1 MLHLIPQRKQIN
13 SPLRFLLKELYI
25 IKTDANKGHFLN
37 QPGSHV
43 ISACFSH
50 LSLSQSP
57 QNPHPCPI
65 SPYQWGGRH
74 PRPAQSTASRF
85 ILCNKSATAGEPG
98 NACKLCVCVIW
109 WQVRLNQAPSGWM
122 RGAQGSGIWG
132 AEWWTGSGQG
142 RRHKALFMCINMLYS
157 SSGRHTYSQLHLFID
172 RFCTGCMYTENILR
186 LHISDHFSLTFYKD
200 IFRVFLLVFSVDW
213 TSVSVQKSN

>member
-1 MLHLIPQRKQIN
+1 M
-13 SPLRFLLKELYI
+13 
-25 IKTDANKGHFLN
+25 
-37 QPGSHV
+37 HV
-43 ISACFSH
+43 NF
-50 LSLSQSP
+50 
-57 QNPHPCPI
+57 
-65 SPYQWGGRH
+65 
-74 PRPAQSTASRF
+74 
-85 ILCNKSATAGEPG
+85 
-98 NACKLCVCVIW
+98 VCVIW

-172 RFCTGCMYTENILR
+172 RFCTGCMYTEKILR

-200 IFRVFLLVFSVDW
+200 IFRVFCWFLVWIEPQLVCRNQTKMTNSAYEGCTIIKENNAFVKVVNSVI
-213 TSVSVQKSN
+213 

>member
-1 MLHLIPQRKQIN
+1 MYVPPQPLPLCEGVLHFVVLHLIPQRKQIN

-65 SPYQWGGRH
+65 SPYQ
-74 PRPAQSTASRF
+74 
-85 ILCNKSATAGEPG
+85 
-98 NACKLCVCVIW
+98 
-109 WQVRLNQAPSGWM
+109 
-122 RGAQGSGIWG
+122 
-132 AEWWTGSGQG
+132 
-142 RRHKALFMCINMLYS
+142 
-157 SSGRHTYSQLHLFID
+157 
-172 RFCTGCMYTENILR
+172 
-186 LHISDHFSLTFYKD
+186 
-200 IFRVFLLVFSVDW
+200 
-213 TSVSVQKSN
+213 